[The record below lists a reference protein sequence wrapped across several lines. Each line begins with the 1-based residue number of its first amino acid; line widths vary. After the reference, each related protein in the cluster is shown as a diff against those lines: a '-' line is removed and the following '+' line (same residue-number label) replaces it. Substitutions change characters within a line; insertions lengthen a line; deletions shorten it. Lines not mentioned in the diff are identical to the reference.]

1 MKKKTVEKTES
12 LYPESEKI
20 SRKKLTISDVVDGAG
35 LFKSGI
41 IDKSYF
47 NDIILE
53 YVSNDEN
60 ALPNILK
67 ILEFERKNKKELLQD
82 TNMELSRALVA
93 FEMYEK
99 NTPTNLKQKR
109 WIVGEIKKHYIKWKN
124 FIGCCFKVVGLD

>member
-35 LFKSGI
+35 LFKS
-41 IDKSYF
+41 
-47 NDIILE
+47 IILE